1 MFDTQSDKG
10 LEQLNTFKS
19 QWKKSANEDV
29 DDVTAQEK
37 YRWAYQQA
45 LKASRDN
52 NLDVNGTLEHLKEN
66 NPSLY
71 QVVRG
76 TNLKDELAKTRR
88 ADMDLYNIRK
98 KQNKVPSASVSPT
111 HATDQG
117 TVTPDAPSVPAVPIS
132 KPQQQ
137 TTKVPLPK
145 QPVASPTAEDVL
157 VPISTIQTP
166 MMQKLNEDLKKGK
179 SLTQLERRLIAQE
192 KNNMQMNPK
201 DADAYVKRIT
211 DEVTGID
218 DKLSKYSGG
227 KYVTDDDINKSI
239 ERGASVVPSV
249 QIREAHI
256 GRAEKQRQELSKAS
270 ESLDKQYAEQREV
283 INGSKIP
290 QSQKDKAFQELDGKY
305 NSIKTELQQKLAMY
319 DEPDYKK
326 ERAVVLGKQ
335 RLDKVHVADVVGD
348 NLVIGDTKKAR
359 QEFEQANFNTVMEL
373 IKVAQQQGK
382 LTDVDARQIYDR
394 IGQGASI
401 YDNIVD
407 LFTDSDSE
415 KFERVYKDYVAQAN
429 QKHHAIQVADDTKA
443 TRGDKV
449 SLKELG
455 WGASIEGARGGFRDV
470 KTSGLRTAGRILGE
484 GTGRKYIQ
492 GAIELVTFPIF
503 NPGNYD
509 TKVVKQYFTGEGNIS
524 RGSDEIVQALSPEVS
539 QEGQKKLEGTDSF
552 FKSTAMMAT
561 DLAFDLAIGRL
572 AIGGKLATGTIQGA
586 KALRNT
592 KPFSRAMEVVF
603 KHKMPSPQTI
613 LQAERKI
620 DDLAKSVAT
629 TGVSS
634 GERRASGLRNLFAAI
649 KDDKAG
655 ANYLRIVEGLNPKG
669 AEIERIT
676 HMGLT
681 FGFSDVLRQF
691 GEGFSS
697 EDLGKSLAKGIMF
710 GAVNEASMKYF
721 EKIASNYAKAHSV
734 FNQAAGLQPIGHNV
748 EYFAKL
754 NQAARALS
762 NPFGNVAQS
771 YFGAMMDG
779 TDYSGRQAWQ
789 DLILGSFFGI
799 RDIQQYVKNDQGK
812 QYREAVQQR
821 LNRVLAGDMDPVEA
835 MREAGLIGEDLAKN
849 EATEKKTVPV
859 TAKPIEQPEP
869 AIDHDSD
876 AEGAIDENYIR
887 NEQKPTAQEIEKK
900 VEEDMAQEEAAKAV
914 TPQEQQPPQEA
925 VPGMRETVTEVPKE
939 PLVEPPAE
947 EVAPPPKTTVRKI
960 LNNDAPTVADLANIA
975 DLDDTS
981 KGVLNAIGTMMG
993 DVKTEYV
1000 NDSRMPFIG
1009 FDPESKTV
1017 ILNEAY
1023 SFDEGTMRTQLTKR
1037 VGEEL
1042 LHAYD
1047 AMLMEQVGPKGK
1059 PTREARARIKEL
1071 ETLRTSFLSGLNN
1084 QQFDR
1089 SRAGTYYNDYLK
1101 RNDIEDSDAA
1111 FTDFQ
1116 SEIEYYSGSGGGADL
1131 TEFSGAMFNSASAI
1145 YTMAKDAVNVDQGN
1159 PLAVLTKALSKQL
1172 GVDDNVMNAAI
1183 EAMTKRVEKQE
1194 VPKNQEE
1201 IKPKPNFDVPIKSGN
1216 REDNIK
1222 NKDKFIEFADNL
1234 RNHYKYSP
1242 NEITLGDINI
1252 KRVEKDGLTDYAK
1265 KTEIPLMSY
1274 FDYPV
1279 WDNKIHSHIVKKIS
1293 DNNDGTMKVEGT
1305 LALKDN
1311 QDLFTFVEITIP
1323 KKIAEPYLKA
1333 KKEYDDFVDEYKKL
1347 GFKDI
1352 DDATRGLNARKQAE
1366 LGHLKKEISDRI
1378 NDEYKRRNPPSPSVP
1393 ISEIQGTASFVAA
1406 RLANIDKVNQMPKIR
1421 NQDMFQLEKLNRL
1434 LMYAYPEPEKKL
1446 EQVIDD
1452 LSLGEDY
1459 AALTFP
1465 QKINA
1470 AYNKVFNEIDQRLIE
1485 ADKEGRID
1493 PFLYDVMK
1501 IRNQELGETND
1512 LPFYTLARLALNDDT
1527 LIHKINSN
1535 DYISFEED
1543 LVQAA
1548 EEYASENNITFDEE
1562 AIKLQSRKL
1571 WKNRHDLTPTVAL
1584 NYDIYLDGNGNIEEM
1599 KLQKEVKPQRTFK
1612 SLVRV
1617 AYNMFDPFSLVMNKK
1632 SYALSKEEAESPMQK
1647 MIESGNLMRPITI
1660 DTSEETV
1667 SRISD
1672 RNISQASDYLFQNEG
1687 IYVIPK
1693 GVTGVVGFDVRPL
1706 VQPFFDAIEKG
1717 DYNKAVDIL
1726 EQQENWNLWR
1736 ILDSD
1741 LTWGVGNRPDK
1752 IDALSTYFDM
1762 TKIRKAAEN
1771 KMRGNYKPIDNLTD
1785 YLYDH
1790 LQKPHEKDV
1799 NIRATFDNMKEAK
1812 VAEVLEKLNAF
1823 VDKLADEVL
1832 VDPDGTQHFSKWDK
1846 INDEKKSPVNE
1857 RRDALYQEA
1866 KASAA
1871 RFVHWMV
1878 DPAGAQYLQNP
1889 KTKKLPKFGEK
1900 YWGVISQVKA
1910 YSIFNRVSDVIAT
1923 AGEKYI
1929 DWQAKDWENAGVT
1942 FDEKG
1947 DMQHKVLV
1955 IDADVLK
1962 DMMGDNV
1969 NVDYL
1974 IKTLSK
1980 DNADGSSFYTNDL
1993 LRQLES
1999 DMLQADGPSSSVKPA
2014 YVNFKDG
2021 VMKVI
2026 KTMTHDN
2033 FLIDNPQSPQ
2043 EIILKEFAERLRLKG
2058 IGKVILESGTKL
2070 KGNYRYQN
2078 DGNYVWD
2085 SSNRLVGVKKG
2096 DKIDTQGVDELYK
2109 QHTLNAI
2116 LNGQIEPY
2124 MVETIPMTGKD
2135 GYSLL
2140 TATGKREVDTRT
2152 FSVSELIH
2160 MLDDNFAQA
2169 LMPMA
2174 HLAKTRIE
2182 QYSLQ
2187 TEALKQMIKGDY
2199 ENISKAGYKS
2209 FVKRLAKHFQSLT
2222 SNVDNSIRDYQ
2233 HSNIVRDLYS
2243 AIEDGVVNPA
2253 RLKAVMAV
2261 YGDHIQPVIQ
2271 NIIQRDAKEA
2281 KGLPVNALGMKVQ
2294 PWTGSSA
2301 DIDRIAELDK
2311 LQIDDYYNN
2320 ADEKTIDNLY
2330 YKRFGYNP
2338 SDIEEARQSLILE
2351 SQIENDNWIESMNG
2365 TYVDEKGDI
2374 IDPSIAGTDTPQPI
2388 IIGTDDYKEIKDYL
2402 DREFGKNHFPGL
2414 QGLKVFFNLS
2424 PKDSPESFMPMV
2436 IVGVGNHRTGL
2447 RAHGSA
2453 MTDFSGTD
2461 FDGDDRGLVLP
2472 ERDWGEDK
2480 RSANKNFTDL
2490 HNNFVSLGIQKGATK
2505 LKEKAVMK
2513 KSNDAT
2519 GDFNRQFK
2527 LSDGSYPSIKKTS
2540 NNPLSSGYDYNA
2552 LDATTGMG
2560 AGVAKIDKN
2569 VAFMRVARLNKGPA
2583 KLDYIDYE
2591 NGKLHQFVFELSP
2604 TYQENYQVLK
2614 QLGVVDKTTPS
2625 TIDYRDLMYGTFI
2638 KSYDGIP
2645 WSKLYETKKEQAI
2658 QNYNKLANQK
2668 VKKSSLF
2675 KSKIQRLTPDI
2686 EDIPSIIPRNKVDI
2700 LDSFT
2705 KEEKASITSS
2715 TTGIRDLAQN
2725 AYDYSRGENTKYQ
2738 FSSFR
2743 RMFVKD
2749 NNTFNRK
2756 NNAIAMKAELIFL
2769 ANHANPEEGTVLGKN
2784 NSGKLFIERSPR
2796 GVMMLSFSPESSKTG
2811 EAFSVP
2817 WKAVINKDGTFTDAF
2832 LEKAN
2837 ENITDDF
2844 LQDAIYPNERE
2855 ALIKAFTEKKVSSNK
2870 EPIKEFVGENEFLD
2884 NANPVKLNVDGK
2896 EYSSVEQAFQKLKA
2910 KNKNPN
2916 KSELD
2921 IMKDLLLQKFSQEPF
2936 RQKLIDTGSREILT
2950 DENKNALGKL
2960 IMEVRN
2966 VLANNFKNVNRDAK
2980 YGLILQKDEIYL
2992 DMYPTISERVPT
3004 LAQVIA
3010 MTAKEKETAT
3020 KSADMLAGEMI
3031 LDRLIK
3037 AKQANIPVAVAEEL
3051 RAYGLTP
3058 LVPTGELLTDYML
3071 RKNEELGTKT
3081 TSESRKE
3088 WEENLNKNR
3097 SRGLPLDYSE
3107 GVPLEKHRDAISI
3120 TPNNAV
3126 DKKAID
3132 KATVSNKFIG
3142 FGDDTNPK
3150 SSTAAY
3156 ARQYGDR
3163 ANNTK
3168 FGPKDVVF
3176 VSVNGARNFLND
3188 PDGAR
3193 KAEAT
3198 QKTIDLALSA
3208 YEQGATII
3216 ADNLWVMD
3224 EKQREY
3230 NIGEKTLW
3238 KALKDKGAYEIK
3250 TPTYSYYS
3258 KENTAKAAAGHVKK
3272 IQGTFLNRGVAKDLN
3287 PVNVLRGY
3295 EAREGKA
3302 VNWSDPD
3309 IVSSVITQLHKDLEQ
3324 KVPKE
3329 MWGSVARLFDTGRGD
3344 TDLTKNWELSR
3355 LDEIKN
3361 DTEKMKQVAAYLVQ
3375 AKSAIDAI
3383 QKSRERKKGGWK
3395 KHLQD
3400 VQNNFMILRK
3410 DVDDVINNTSAN
3422 VVSYNGED
3430 TIGSLTSM
3438 QYANG
3443 EIVST
3448 TRNIKLRETL
3458 DTVTDTRTYAAGLSS
3473 HMVNYVMP
3481 HRHIHSKFN
3490 IVDSLISKSKEN
3502 IGAFDNEM
3510 AREGIAIIDKFNRE
3524 GLIPL
3529 MDFTPIQGGFD
3540 GTSIPSILVDL
3551 TTGDGGKHM
3560 FTTSDTGLTD
3570 NIKKYVDAQIYH
3582 ADEAIN
3588 EKIRAGMKMLI
3599 ATKLS
3604 DLSIASVNYAIASD
3618 LRQWHETKGKT
3629 RDGKPR
3635 RIEVSKWV
3643 EQTIGDL
3650 YKSHAEITMD
3660 KGLGTALKALS
3671 TVKNKEGTSNEAV
3684 AAVYMNDWIATA
3696 SDEDLYNL
3704 GIKMYGL
3711 TPTDNADEIAKGAN
3725 SVSTRLNML
3734 VEQYASKDTID
3745 QHYNYSGG
3753 EQKESMVNYQGSNE
3767 AVDLMYAMGYGEQM
3781 VGYGTDA
3788 WERNNLKA
3796 HERNHVGVDNS
3807 FLQMYLI
3814 EPDSDE
3820 IAHDNIALQLQSA
3833 QSRGVLVNRKV
3844 KLGDFRREALSKFD
3858 AGDRIHFP
3866 ENTGKITQMQYVGR
3880 DGTLRSKQGLMMG
3893 IVDRDVVNNKKE
3905 VIGTVPTVV
3914 MMNPDH
3920 ESISFIGLS
3929 NISTMHEGTYTTI
3942 SQGLEIS
3949 RRENLQKYVKSNAE
3963 RILAEALNMPLKI
3976 RYDKDGNWTIRNESQ
3991 LHDDLEDVIK
4001 ANKGSKLRR
4010 AIDYGWNVGTF
4021 MGRAGYIGLRAIPV
4035 AGLTVATGIATG
4047 SVVPIAFG
4055 ALGLI
4060 EKPVR
4065 NSLANIVSSVRN
4077 NVIRHGLGAISV
4089 GADKKGE
4096 VKLAGLTDLT
4106 QEQRVRQGNTFFTPL
4121 GRGAEGV
4128 INEYEG
4134 KKSINAPFKNWWNNT
4149 IANPKSLP
4157 SVHKK
4162 IASDPE
4168 LAAIRERAFYDITGE
4183 NINKIEESDPRAKV
4197 VDITQHLRGD
4207 VAKAVKEKGYQAYVV
4222 TDKKGK
4228 QRLEMYDKNGIK
4240 ASVVETQRVKL
4251 LEALSYYTQLYGL
4264 QMNTEISGLKR
4275 STVNAAKLLNYE
4287 SPALLNNENDKV
4299 LVQDMLNKI
4308 LDRTNGKYI
4317 RTANELSPMGAY
4329 FTLFSHFNRQMA
4341 HYTMYDVP
4349 KKLEMYNTLLDLLGQ
4364 DAKGF
4369 AKVKRLFKEYDLD
4382 IEGLRTIN
4390 PAKMVSRQMM
4400 YGMAQL
4406 ATKATTYGLA
4416 TYFLDELLEDE
4427 EDSEWLKEGMK
4438 WLKTKQD
4445 EMDMANQLLGIN
4457 NLYYKG
4463 MSAMVSL
4470 GLIAGDMLDVID
4482 ADEMGETTQQQLSVN
4497 KGIGMGLKEGG
4508 RIAGGGYGVS
4518 QFVDAAVF
4526 GTMLSYN
4533 YLNEDEH
4540 SAKFQAGIDEQ
4551 QTKEFVYLSDIAVPF
4566 TGFAAPA
4573 IATAQL
4579 GAETYYKTKPKEKK

>member
-1 MFDTQSDKG
+1 MADNNDLLKAYDNAQRVKTSTQINTPLQVAKDEEGNDYVKRRNKNLVDSHKALIALGKKHSVGFESEDVIKSYLKADPESVSVKSLLGLDGKNDAFRQKWSSEEARQDLDKIKYHLKNIVDNNETHIQSDYWT
-10 LEQLNTFKS
+10 NFKS
-19 QWKKSANEDV
+19 GNDAMPEIKGK
-29 DDVTAQEK
+29 
-37 YRWAYQQA
+37 
-45 LKASRDN
+45 
-52 NLDVNGTLEHLKEN
+52 
-66 NPSLY
+66 
-71 QVVRG
+71 
-76 TNLKDELAKTRR
+76 
-88 ADMDLYNIRK
+88 K

-111 HATDQG
+111 HAPDQG
-117 TVTPDAPSVPAVPIS
+117 TVTPDAPSVPAVPVS

-137 TTKVPLPK
+137 TPKVPLPK

-157 VPISTIQTP
+157 APLQFSDDIAN
-166 MMQKLNEDLKKGK
+166 KLKKH
-179 SLTQLERRLIAQE
+179 SATE
-192 KNNMQMNPK
+192 KYFNRPTHKK

-211 DEVTGID
+211 DEVTSLD
-218 DKLSKYSGG
+218 DQLSRFSGG

-239 ERGASVVPSV
+239 ERGASVIPSV

-256 GRAEKQRQELSKAS
+256 GRAEKQRQELSKAT

-290 QSQKDKAFQELDGKY
+290 QSQKDKAYKELDGKY
-305 NSIKTELQQKLAMY
+305 NSVKAELQQKLAMY
-319 DEPDYKK
+319 DEPEYKA

-335 RLDKVHVADVVGD
+335 RLDKINVADVVGD

-394 IGQGASI
+394 LGQGASI

-407 LFTDSDSE
+407 LFTDSDAE
-415 KFERVYKDYVAQAN
+415 KFEKVYKDYVAQAN

-443 TRGDKV
+443 TRGDKI

-455 WGASIEGARGGFRDV
+455 WDPSQEGAKGAFRDV
-470 KTSGLRTAGRILGE
+470 RSSGLRTAGRILGE

-503 NPGNYD
+503 NPGNYN
-509 TKVVKQYFTGEGNIS
+509 TKVVKDYFTGEGNIS
-524 RGSDEIVQALSPEVS
+524 RGSDEIIQALSPEVS

-561 DLAFDLAIGRL
+561 DLAFDLTIGRL
-572 AIGGKLATGTIQGA
+572 AIGGKLATGTIQGT

-613 LQAERKI
+613 LQAESKI

-649 KDDKAG
+649 KEDKAG

-669 AEIERIT
+669 TEIERIV

-681 FGFSDVLRQF
+681 FGFSDILRQF

-697 EDLGKSLAKGIMF
+697 KDLGKSLAKGIMF

-779 TDYSGRQAWQ
+779 QDYSSRQAWQ

-821 LNRVLAGDMDPVEA
+821 LNRVLAGDMDAIEA
-835 MREAGLIGEDLAKN
+835 VREAGLIGEDLAKD

-859 TAKPIEQPEP
+859 AAKPIEQPEP

-876 AEGAIDENYIR
+876 AEGAIDANYIR

-939 PLVEPPAE
+939 PVVEPPAE
-947 EVAPPPKTTVRKI
+947 EVAPPPKMTVRKI
-960 LNNDAPTVADLANIA
+960 LNNDAPTIADLANIA

-1000 NDSRMPFIG
+1000 NDPRMPFIG
-1009 FDPESKTV
+1009 FDPESKTI

-1089 SRAGTYYNDYLK
+1089 SRTGTYYNDYLK

-1159 PLAVLTKALSKQL
+1159 PLAVLKKSLSKQL
-1172 GVDDNVMNAAI
+1172 GVDDNVMNAAV

-1201 IKPKPNFDVPIKSGN
+1201 IKPKPNFDVPKKSAN
-1216 REDNIK
+1216 RQDNVK

-1234 RNHYKYSP
+1234 KNHYKYSP

-1252 KRVEKDGLTDYAK
+1252 KRIELDGLTDYAK

-1279 WDNKIHSHIVKKIS
+1279 WDNKIHSHIVKNIS
-1293 DNNDGTMKVEGT
+1293 DNNDGTMKIEGI

-1311 QDLFTFVEITIP
+1311 QDLFTFVEIRIP
-1323 KKIAEPYLKA
+1323 KQLAEPYLKA

-1352 DDATRGLNARKQAE
+1352 DEATRGVYTRKQVA
-1366 LGHLKKEISDRI
+1366 LGNLKQEISNRI

-1406 RLANIDKVNQMPKIR
+1406 RLANIDKMERMPKIR

-1446 EQVIDD
+1446 QEVIDD

-1485 ADKEGRID
+1485 ADKEGKID

-1527 LIHKINSN
+1527 LIDKINSN
-1535 DYISFEED
+1535 DYLSFEED
-1543 LVQAA
+1543 LVRAA

-1584 NYDIYLDGNGNIEEM
+1584 NYDISFDANDNIEEM

-1612 SLVRV
+1612 ALVRV

-1632 SYALSKEEAESPMQK
+1632 SYALSKEETESPMQK

-1667 SRISD
+1667 NRISD
-1672 RNISQASDYLFQNEG
+1672 RNISQASDYLFKNEG

-1706 VQPFFDAIEKG
+1706 VQPIFDAIAKG

-1726 EQQENWNLWR
+1726 QQQENWNLWR
-1736 ILDSD
+1736 LLDSD

-1762 TKIRKAAEN
+1762 TKIRKAAES

-1832 VDPDGTQHFSKWDK
+1832 VDPDGTQHFSKWNIIK
-1846 INDEKKSPVNE
+1846 NE
-1857 RRDALYQEA
+1857 QEDPEITTEQILYNEA

-1871 RFVHWMV
+1871 RFIHWMV

-1929 DWQAKDWENAGVT
+1929 DWQPKDWENAGVT

-1947 DMQHKVLV
+1947 DMQHKVLIV
-1955 IDADVLK
+1955 DADVLK
-1962 DMMGDNV
+1962 DMMGENV

-2033 FLIDNPQSPQ
+2033 FLIDSPRSPQ
-2043 EIILKEFAERLRLKG
+2043 EVLLKEFAERLRLKG

-2116 LNGQIEPY
+2116 LNGEIEPY
-2124 MVETIPMTGKD
+2124 MVQTIPMTGQD

-2160 MLDDNFAQA
+2160 MLDDNFAQS

-2182 QYSLQ
+2182 QYRVQ
-2187 TEALKQMIKGDY
+2187 TEALNQMMKGDY

-2261 YGDHIQPVIQ
+2261 YGDHINPVIQ
-2271 NIIQRDAKEA
+2271 TIIQRDAKEA
-2281 KGLPVNALGMKVQ
+2281 KGLPVNSLGMKVQ

-2320 ADEKTIDNLY
+2320 LGENSVEYLTK
-2330 YKRFGYNP
+2330 KRFDIYP
-2338 SDIEEARQSLILE
+2338 KDIESMRGLLKANAN
-2351 SQIENDNWIESMNG
+2351 IEHDNWIESMNG
-2365 TYVDEKGDI
+2365 TYVDEKGDL
-2374 IDPSIAGTDTPQPI
+2374 IDPSIAGTDIPQPI

-2436 IVGVGNHRTGL
+2436 IVGVGNHKTGL

-2540 NNPLSSGYDYNA
+2540 NNPLSSDYDYNA

-2560 AGVAKIDKN
+2560 AGVAKIDRN
-2569 VAFMRVARLNKGPA
+2569 VAFMRVARLNKGRA
-2583 KLDYIDYE
+2583 KMVYRDPDS
-2591 NGKLHQFVFELSP
+2591 KKPMVFVFELSP
-2604 TYQENYQVLK
+2604 TFQENYQVLK

-2625 TIDYRDLMYGTFI
+2625 TIDYRNLMYGTFI
-2638 KSYDGIP
+2638 KSYNGIA
-2645 WSKLYETKKEQAI
+2645 WSKLHEITKDKAI
-2658 QNYNKLANQK
+2658 QNYNKLAK
-2668 VKKSSLF
+2668 RILKGSSLF
-2675 KSKIQRLTPDI
+2675 KSKIESLTPNSK
-2686 EDIPSIIPRNKVDI
+2686 EVPNIIPKNNVDI
-2700 LDSFT
+2700 MADFN
-2705 KEEKASITSS
+2705 KEQKASITSS
-2715 TTGIRDLAQN
+2715 TTKIRDLAQN

-2738 FSSFR
+2738 YSSFR
-2743 RMFVKD
+2743 RMFIKD

-2769 ANHANPEEGTVLGKN
+2769 ANHANPKEGTVLGKN
-2784 NSGKLFIERSPR
+2784 NSGKLFFERSPR

-2844 LQDAIYPNERE
+2844 LQDAIYPNERD
-2855 ALIKAFTEKKVSSNK
+2855 ALTKAFAEKKSTANK
-2870 EPIKEFVGENEFLD
+2870 EPIKEFVDENEFLAND
-2884 NANPVKLNVDGK
+2884 NPVKLNVDGK
-2896 EYSSVEQAFQKLKA
+2896 EYSSVEQAFQELKA
-2910 KNKNPN
+2910 KNTNPN
-2916 KSELD
+2916 KKELD
-2921 IMKDLLLQKFSQEPF
+2921 IMKDLLLQKFLQEPF

-2950 DENKNALGKL
+2950 DENENALGKL

-2966 VLANNFKNVNRDAK
+2966 ILANNFKNVSRDAK

-3071 RKNEELGTKT
+3071 RKNEELGV
-3081 TSESRKE
+3081 ESDRESLAKE
-3088 WEENLNKNR
+3088 
-3097 SRGLPLDYSE
+3097 
-3107 GVPLEKHRDAISI
+3107 
-3120 TPNNAV
+3120 
-3126 DKKAID
+3126 
-3132 KATVSNKFIG
+3132 KAT
-3142 FGDDTNPK
+3142 
-3150 SSTAAY
+3150 
-3156 ARQYGDR
+3156 
-3163 ANNTK
+3163 
-3168 FGPKDVVF
+3168 
-3176 VSVNGARNFLND
+3176 
-3188 PDGAR
+3188 
-3193 KAEAT
+3193 
-3198 QKTIDLALSA
+3198 
-3208 YEQGATII
+3208 
-3216 ADNLWVMD
+3216 
-3224 EKQREY
+3224 
-3230 NIGEKTLW
+3230 
-3238 KALKDKGAYEIK
+3238 
-3250 TPTYSYYS
+3250 
-3258 KENTAKAAAGHVKK
+3258 AGHVKK

-3302 VNWSDPD
+3302 VNWNDPD

-3329 MWGSVARLFDTGRGD
+3329 MWGSVARLFDTGRSD

-3361 DTEKMKQVAAYLVQ
+3361 DTEKMKQVAAYLLQ

-3383 QKSRERKKGGWK
+3383 EKSRERKKGGWK

-3422 VVSYNGED
+3422 VVSFNGED

-3438 QYANG
+3438 EYANG

-3448 TRNIKLRETL
+3448 TRNIKLSETL

-3481 HRHIHSKFN
+3481 HRHIHTKFN
-3490 IVDSLISKSKEN
+3490 IIDSLIEKSKEN
-3502 IGAFDNEM
+3502 IGALDNEM

-3540 GTSIPSILVDL
+3540 GTSIPSILVRL
-3551 TTGDGGKHM
+3551 TTGDGGEKF
-3560 FTTSDTGLTD
+3560 FTTSEIKLTD
-3570 NIKKYVDAQIYH
+3570 NIGEYVDSQVYH

-3807 FLQMYLI
+3807 FLHMYLI

-3844 KLGDFRREALSKFD
+3844 KLGDFRRETLATFD
-3858 AGDRIHFP
+3858 AGNRTHFP
-3866 ENTGKITQMQYVGR
+3866 ENTGKITQVQYVGR
-3880 DGTLRSKQGLMMG
+3880 DGALRSKQGLMMG

-3929 NISTMHEGTYTTI
+3929 NVSTMHEGTYTTT
-3942 SQGLEIS
+3942 SQGLEMS

-3976 RYDKDGNWTIRNESQ
+3976 RYDKDGNWTIKNDSQ

-4001 ANKGSKLRR
+4001 ANKGSRLRR

-4089 GADKKGE
+4089 GADKEGQ
-4096 VKLAGLTDLT
+4096 VKLEGLINLT
-4106 QEQRVRQGNTFFTPL
+4106 QKQRVNTGNLFFTPL
-4121 GRGAEGV
+4121 GKGKHGL

-4134 KKSINAPFKNWWNNT
+4134 KKSINAPFINWWNNT

-4168 LAAIRERAFYDITGE
+4168 LAAIREQAFYDITGE

-4264 QMNTEISGLKR
+4264 QMNTEISGLER
-4275 STVNAAKLLNYE
+4275 STINAAKLLNYE
-4287 SPALLNNENDKV
+4287 SPALLNNRNNKV
-4299 LVQDMLNKI
+4299 FIQNLLNNI

-4406 ATKATTYGLA
+4406 ATKATTYGLT
-4416 TYFLDELLEDE
+4416 TYFLDELLEDD

-4566 TGFAAPA
+4566 LGPVAPVA
-4573 IATAQL
+4573 ATAQL

>member
-1 MFDTQSDKG
+1 MADNNDLLKAYDNAQRVKTSTQINTPLQVAKDEEGNDYVKRRDKNLVNSHKALIALGKKHSVGFESEDVIKSYLNADPESVSVKSLLGLDSKNDAFRQKWSSEEARQDLDKIKYHLKNVVDNNEAHIQSDYWT
-10 LEQLNTFKS
+10 NFKS
-19 QWKKSANEDV
+19 GNDAMPEIKGK
-29 DDVTAQEK
+29 
-37 YRWAYQQA
+37 
-45 LKASRDN
+45 
-52 NLDVNGTLEHLKEN
+52 
-66 NPSLY
+66 
-71 QVVRG
+71 
-76 TNLKDELAKTRR
+76 
-88 ADMDLYNIRK
+88 K
-98 KQNKVPSASVSPT
+98 KQNKVPSASVPTT

-117 TVTPDAPSVPAVPIS
+117 TVTPDAPSVPAVPVS

-211 DEVTGID
+211 DEVTGLD
-218 DKLSKYSGG
+218 DQLSRFSGG

-239 ERGASVVPSV
+239 ERGASVIPSV

-256 GRAEKQRQELSKAS
+256 GRAEKQRQELTKAA
-270 ESLDKQYAEQREV
+270 ESLDKQYAEQREA

-305 NSIKTELQQKLAMY
+305 NSIKTELQQKLAIY

-373 IKVAQQQGK
+373 IKIAQQQGK

-455 WGASIEGARGGFRDV
+455 WNPSQEGAKGAFRDV
-470 KTSGLRTAGRILGE
+470 RTSGLRTAGRILGE

-492 GAIELVTFPIF
+492 GLLETASLPLVLTSKDGFS
-503 NPGNYD
+503 GY
-509 TKVVKQYFTGEGNIS
+509 TERVKQYFTGEGNIS
-524 RGSDEIVQALSPEVS
+524 RGSDEIIQALSPEVS

-561 DLAFDLAIGRL
+561 DLAFDLTIGRL

-603 KHKMPSPQTI
+603 RHKMPSPQTI
-613 LQAERKI
+613 LQAESKI

-649 KDDKAG
+649 KEDKAG
-655 ANYLRIVEGLNPKG
+655 ANYLRIIEGLNLKG
-669 AEIERIT
+669 TEIERII
-676 HMGLT
+676 HMALT

-779 TDYSGRQAWQ
+779 TDYSGRQALQ

-925 VPGMRETVTEVPKE
+925 VPGLRETVTEVPKE
-939 PLVEPPAE
+939 PVIEPPAE
-947 EVAPPPKTTVRKI
+947 EVAPPPKMTVRRI

-1000 NDSRMPFIG
+1000 NDARMPFIG
-1009 FDPESKTV
+1009 FDPESKTI

-1037 VGEEL
+1037 IGEEL

-1071 ETLRTSFLSGLNN
+1071 EILRTSFLSGLNN

-1089 SRAGTYYNDYLK
+1089 SRTGTYYNDYLK

-1145 YTMAKDAVNVDQGN
+1145 YDMAKDAVNVNQSN

-1172 GVDDNVMNAAI
+1172 GVDDNVMNAAV

-1201 IKPKPNFDVPIKSGN
+1201 IKPKPNFDVPKKSAN
-1216 REDNIK
+1216 RQDNVK

-1252 KRVEKDGLTDYAK
+1252 KRVELDGLTDYAK

-1279 WDNKIHSHIVKKIS
+1279 WDNKIHSHIVKNIS
-1293 DNNDGTMKVEGT
+1293 DNNDGTMKIEGT

-1311 QDLFTFVEITIP
+1311 QDLFTFVEIRIP
-1323 KKIAEPYLKA
+1323 KQLAEPYLKA

-1352 DDATRGLNARKQAE
+1352 DEATRGVYTRKQVA
-1366 LGHLKKEISDRI
+1366 LANLKQEISNRI
-1378 NDEYKRRNPPSPSVP
+1378 NDEYKRRNPPPPSVP

-1470 AYNKVFNEIDQRLIE
+1470 AYTKVFNEIDQRLIE

-1512 LPFYTLARLALNDDT
+1512 LPFYTLTRLALNDDT

-1584 NYDIYLDGNGNIEEM
+1584 NYDISLDQNGNIKKM
-1599 KLQKEVKPQRTFK
+1599 TLQKEVKPQRTFK

-1617 AYNMFDPFSLVMNKK
+1617 AERMFDPSSQMMNKK
-1632 SYALSKEEAESPMQK
+1632 SFALSKEESQSPMQK
-1647 MIESGNLMRPITI
+1647 MIESGNLLRPITI
-1660 DTSEETV
+1660 DTTEETL
-1667 SRISD
+1667 IKIGD

-1706 VQPFFDAIEKG
+1706 VQPVFDAIEKG

-1741 LTWGVGNRPDK
+1741 LTWGIGNRPDK

-1762 TKIRKAAEN
+1762 TKIRRAAEN
-1771 KMRGNYKPIDNLTD
+1771 KMKGNYKPIDNLAD

-1790 LQKPHEKDV
+1790 LQKPNEKDV

-1832 VDPDGTQHFSKWDK
+1832 IDPDGTKHFSKWKELKDYMHY
-1846 INDEKKSPVNE
+1846 DEDDYAGNSGITKEEIKYLQKLKVVNI
-1857 RRDALYQEA
+1857 YQEA

-1871 RFVHWMV
+1871 RFIHWMV

-1889 KTKKLPKFGEK
+1889 TTKKLPKFGEK

-1923 AGEKYI
+1923 AGEKYNE
-1929 DWQAKDWENAGVT
+1929 WQATDWENAGVT

-1947 DMQHKVLV
+1947 DMQHKVLIV
-1955 IDADVLK
+1955 DADVLK
-1962 DMMGDNV
+1962 DMMGENV

-1999 DMLQADGPSSSVKPA
+1999 DMLQADGPSSSVKPS
-2014 YVNFKDG
+2014 YVNFKNG

-2033 FLIDNPQSPQ
+2033 FLIDNPRSPQ
-2043 EIILKEFAERLRLKG
+2043 EVLLKEFAERLRLKG

-2124 MVETIPMTGKD
+2124 MIETIPMTGKD

-2140 TATGKREVDTRT
+2140 TATGKREVNTRQ
-2152 FSVSELIH
+2152 FSVLELIH
-2160 MLDDNFAQA
+2160 MLDDKFAQS

-2187 TEALKQMIKGDY
+2187 TEALNQMIKGDY

-2209 FVKRLAKHFQSLT
+2209 FVKRLAKHFQTLT

-2261 YGDHIQPVIQ
+2261 YGDHINPVIQ
-2271 NIIQRDAKEA
+2271 TIIQRDAKEA
-2281 KGLPVNALGMKVQ
+2281 KGLPVNSLGMKVQ

-2320 ADEKTIDNLY
+2320 LGENSVEYLTR
-2330 YKRFGYNP
+2330 KRFDIYP
-2338 SDIEEARQSLILE
+2338 SNIESMRGLLKANAN
-2351 SQIENDNWIESMNG
+2351 IEHDNWIESMNG

-2374 IDPSIAGTDTPQPI
+2374 IDHSIAGTDTPQPI

-2402 DREFGKNHFPGL
+2402 DREFGKNYFPGL
-2414 QGLKVFFNLS
+2414 QGLKVFFNSS

-2436 IVGVGNHRTGL
+2436 IVGVGNHKTGL

-2453 MTDFSGTD
+2453 MTDFTGTD

-2519 GDFNRQFK
+2519 GEFNRQFK
-2527 LSDGSYPSIKKTS
+2527 LADGSYPSIKKTS
-2540 NNPLSSGYDYNA
+2540 NNPLSSDYDYNA

-2560 AGVAKIDKN
+2560 AGVATIDRN
-2569 VAFMRVARLNKGPA
+2569 VAFMRVARLNKGRA
-2583 KLDYIDYE
+2583 KVVYRDPDSNKPME
-2591 NGKLHQFVFELSP
+2591 FVFELSP
-2604 TYQENYQVLK
+2604 TFQENYQVLK

-2638 KSYDGIP
+2638 KSYDGVA
-2645 WSKLYETKKEQAI
+2645 WSKLHEMTKDEAI

-2686 EDIPSIIPRNKVDI
+2686 EDIPFIIPKNNVDI
-2700 LDSFT
+2700 IADFT
-2705 KEEKASITSS
+2705 KEQKASITSS

-2769 ANHANPEEGTVLGKN
+2769 ANHANPKEGTVLGKN
-2784 NSGKLFIERSPR
+2784 NSGKLFFERSPR
-2796 GVMMLSFSPESSKTG
+2796 GVMMLSFSPESSKAG
-2811 EAFSVP
+2811 KAFSVT

-2844 LQDAIYPNERE
+2844 LQDAIYPNERD
-2855 ALIKAFTEKKVSSNK
+2855 ALTKAFFEEKTDTFK
-2870 EPIKEFVGENEFLD
+2870 EI
-2884 NANPVKLNVDGK
+2884 
-2896 EYSSVEQAFQKLKA
+2896 
-2910 KNKNPN
+2910 
-2916 KSELD
+2916 
-2921 IMKDLLLQKFSQEPF
+2921 
-2936 RQKLIDTGSREILT
+2936 
-2950 DENKNALGKL
+2950 
-2960 IMEVRN
+2960 
-2966 VLANNFKNVNRDAK
+2966 NRDAK

-3051 RAYGLTP
+3051 RGYGLTP
-3058 LVPTGELLTDYML
+3058 LVPTGELFTDYML
-3071 RKNEELGTKT
+3071 RKNEELWVESVREEITKN
-3081 TSESRKE
+3081 
-3088 WEENLNKNR
+3088 NL
-3097 SRGLPLDYSE
+3097 LP
-3107 GVPLEKHRDAISI
+3107 PHPDAIKVV
-3120 TPNNAV
+3120 PNNAV

-3132 KATVSNKFIG
+3132 KAAISNKFIG
-3142 FGDDTNPK
+3142 FGDDANPK

-3156 ARQYGDR
+3156 ARQYGNR
-3163 ANNTK
+3163 ANNTS
-3168 FGPKDVVF
+3168 FSPKDVVF
-3176 VSVNGARNFLND
+3176 VSVPGKRAFFND
-3188 PDGAR
+3188 PTSLR
-3193 KAEAT
+3193 RTEAI
-3198 QKTIDLALSA
+3198 QKTVDLALKA
-3208 YEQGATII
+3208 YDQGATIV
-3216 ADNLWVMD
+3216 ADNNLTD
-3224 EKQREY
+3224 Y
-3230 NIGEKTLW
+3230 NIGEQTLYD
-3238 KALKDKGAYEIK
+3238 ALIAKGAYPIK
-3250 TPTYSYYS
+3250 TDNYAYYS
-3258 KENTAKAAAGHVKK
+3258 KGNTAKATAGHVKK

-3438 QYANG
+3438 QYVNG

-3635 RIEVSKWV
+3635 RIEVSKWI

-3650 YKSHAEITMD
+3650 YKNHAEITMD

-3711 TPTDNADEIAKGAN
+3711 TPTENSDEISKGAN

-3807 FLQMYLI
+3807 FLHMYLI

-3866 ENTGKITQMQYVGR
+3866 ENTGKITQVQYVGR
-3880 DGTLRSKQGLMMG
+3880 DGALRSKQGLMMG

-3929 NISTMHEGTYTTI
+3929 NVSTMHEGTYTTT
-3942 SQGLEIS
+3942 SQGLEMS

-3963 RILAEALNMPLKI
+3963 RVLAEALNMPLKI

-4168 LAAIRERAFYDITGE
+4168 LAAIREQAFYDITGE

-4207 VAKAVKEKGYQAYVV
+4207 VSKAVKEKGYQAYVV

-4275 STVNAAKLLNYE
+4275 STINAAKLLNYE

-4317 RTANELSPMGAY
+4317 RTANELSPMGSY

-4508 RIAGGGYGVS
+4508 RIAGGGYGIS

-4551 QTKEFVYLSDIAVPF
+4551 ETKEFVYLSDIAVPF
-4566 TGFAAPA
+4566 LGPVAPVA
-4573 IATAQL
+4573 ATAQL

>member
-98 KQNKVPSASVSPT
+98 KQNKVPSASVPTT
-111 HATDQG
+111 HAPDQG
-117 TVTPDAPSVPAVPIS
+117 TVTPDAPSVPAVPVS

-137 TTKVPLPK
+137 TPKVPLPK

-157 VPISTIQTP
+157 APISSIQTP

-211 DEVTGID
+211 DEVTGLD
-218 DKLSKYSGG
+218 NKLSKYSGG

-239 ERGASVVPSV
+239 ERGASVIPSV

-256 GRAEKQRQELSKAS
+256 GRAEKQRQELTKAT

-290 QSQKDKAFQELDGKY
+290 QSQKDKAYKELDGKY
-305 NSIKTELQQKLAMY
+305 NSVKTELQQKLAMY
-319 DEPDYKK
+319 DEPEYKA

-335 RLDKVHVADVVGD
+335 RLDKINVADVVGD
-348 NLVIGDTKKAR
+348 KLVIGDTKKAR

-394 IGQGASI
+394 LGQGASI

-407 LFTDSDSE
+407 LFTDSDAE

-455 WGASIEGARGGFRDV
+455 WDPSQEGAKGAFRDV

-484 GTGRKYIQ
+484 GTGRKYLQ
-492 GAIELVTFPIF
+492 GFIETVSLPSLEIASFPLVLTSKDGFS
-503 NPGNYD
+503 GYAER
-509 TKVVKQYFTGEGNIS
+509 VKQYFTGEGNIS

-561 DLAFDLAIGRL
+561 DLAFDLTIGRL

-603 KHKMPSPQTI
+603 RHKMPSPQTI

-649 KDDKAG
+649 KEDKAG
-655 ANYLRIVEGLNPKG
+655 ANYLRIIEGLNLKG
-669 AEIERIT
+669 AEIERII
-676 HMGLT
+676 HMALT
-681 FGFSDVLRQF
+681 FGFSDILRQF

-697 EDLGKSLAKGIMF
+697 KDLGKSLAKGIMF

-779 TDYSGRQAWQ
+779 QDYNSRQAWQ

-821 LNRVLAGDMDPVEA
+821 LNRVLAGDMDAIEA
-835 MREAGLIGEDLAKN
+835 VREAGLIGEDLAKD

-859 TAKPIEQPEP
+859 AAKPIEQPEP

-914 TPQEQQPPQEA
+914 IPRQETPNAPNIENVKGRKQVKRVFEKLSNEESPEERLNLINNFDRNIALAPDSATESEKQEIEKERQKLRDKGYETATLLGRKYHEGMVLEVVESRADNSLNEGDEIITTVLRPHITKNGKAVQTAKVIVSIGTKPVGEA
-925 VPGMRETVTEVPKE
+925 TPGMRETVTEVPKE
-939 PLVEPPAE
+939 PVVEPPAE
-947 EVAPPPKTTVRKI
+947 EVAPPPKMTVRKI

-1047 AMLMEQVGPKGK
+1047 AMLMEQVDAKGK

-1089 SRAGTYYNDYLK
+1089 SRTGTYYNDYLK

-1145 YTMAKDAVNVDQGN
+1145 YDMAKDAVNVNQSN

-1172 GVDDNVMNAAI
+1172 GVDDNVMNAAV

-1194 VPKNQEE
+1194 VPQE
-1201 IKPKPNFDVPIKSGN
+1201 PTV
-1216 REDNIK
+1216 
-1222 NKDKFIEFADNL
+1222 
-1234 RNHYKYSP
+1234 SP
-1242 NEITLGDINI
+1242 TL
-1252 KRVEKDGLTDYAK
+1252 E
-1265 KTEIPLMSY
+1265 
-1274 FDYPV
+1274 
-1279 WDNKIHSHIVKKIS
+1279 
-1293 DNNDGTMKVEGT
+1293 
-1305 LALKDN
+1305 
-1311 QDLFTFVEITIP
+1311 
-1323 KKIAEPYLKA
+1323 
-1333 KKEYDDFVDEYKKL
+1333 
-1347 GFKDI
+1347 
-1352 DDATRGLNARKQAE
+1352 QA
-1366 LGHLKKEISDRI
+1366 
-1378 NDEYKRRNPPSPSVP
+1378 PPSVP

-1584 NYDIYLDGNGNIEEM
+1584 NYDISLDENGNIKEM

-1617 AYNMFDPFSLVMNKK
+1617 AERMFDPSSQIMNKK
-1632 SYALSKEEAESPMQK
+1632 SFALSKEESESPMQK
-1647 MIESGNLMRPITI
+1647 MVESGNLLRPITI
-1660 DTSEETV
+1660 DTTEETL
-1667 SRISD
+1667 IKIGD

-1706 VQPFFDAIEKG
+1706 VQPIFDAIEKG

-1736 ILDSD
+1736 LLDSD

-1762 TKIRKAAEN
+1762 TKIRRAAEN
-1771 KMRGNYKPIDNLTD
+1771 KMKGNYKPIDNLAD

-1790 LQKPHEKDV
+1790 LQKPNEKDV

-1832 VDPDGTQHFSKWDK
+1832 IDPDGTKHFSKWKELKDYMHY
-1846 INDEKKSPVNE
+1846 DEDDYAGNSGITKEQIKYLQKLKVDNI
-1857 RRDALYQEA
+1857 YQEA
-1866 KASAA
+1866 KSSAA
-1871 RFVHWMV
+1871 RLVHWMV

-1889 KTKKLPKFGEK
+1889 TTKKLPKFGEK

-1923 AGEKYI
+1923 AGEKYNE
-1929 DWQAKDWENAGVT
+1929 WQPMDWENAGVT
-1942 FDEKG
+1942 FNEQG

-1999 DMLQADGPSSSVKPA
+1999 DMLQADKPSSSVKPA
-2014 YVNFKDG
+2014 YVNFKNG

-2043 EIILKEFAERLRLKG
+2043 EVLLKEFAERLRLKG

-2096 DKIDTQGVDELYK
+2096 DKIDTQGIDELYK

-2124 MVETIPMTGKD
+2124 MIETIPMTGKD

-2160 MLDDNFAQA
+2160 MLDDKFAQS

-2182 QYSLQ
+2182 QYRVQ
-2187 TEALKQMIKGDY
+2187 TEALNQMMKGDY

-2261 YGDHIQPVIQ
+2261 YGDHIKPVIQ

-2320 ADEKTIDNLY
+2320 LGENSVEYLTR
-2330 YKRFGYNP
+2330 KRFDIYP
-2338 SDIEEARQSLILE
+2338 KDIESMRGLLKANAN
-2351 SQIENDNWIESMNG
+2351 IEHDNWIESMNG
-2365 TYVDEKGDI
+2365 TYVDEKGDL

-2436 IVGVGNHRTGL
+2436 IVGVGNHKTGL

-2513 KSNDAT
+2513 KSSDAT
-2519 GDFNRQFK
+2519 GEFNRQFK
-2527 LSDGSYPSIKKTS
+2527 LADGSYPSIKKTS
-2540 NNPLSSGYDYNA
+2540 NNPLSSDYDYNA

-2560 AGVAKIDKN
+2560 AGVSKIDRN

-2583 KLDYIDYE
+2583 KMVYRDPDS
-2591 NGKLHQFVFELSP
+2591 NKPMVFVFELSP
-2604 TYQENYQVLK
+2604 TFQENYQVLK

-2638 KSYDGIP
+2638 KSYDGVA
-2645 WSKLYETKKEQAI
+2645 WSKLHEMTKDEAI
-2658 QNYNKLANQK
+2658 QNYNKLAKQILK
-2668 VKKSSLF
+2668 GSSLF
-2675 KSKIQRLTPDI
+2675 KSKIQRLTPRI
-2686 EDIPSIIPRNKVDI
+2686 EDIPSIIPTNKVDI

-2705 KEEKASITSS
+2705 KEQKASITSS

-2738 FSSFR
+2738 YSSFR

-2769 ANHANPEEGTVLGKN
+2769 ANHAKPKEGTILGKN

-2855 ALIKAFTEKKVSSNK
+2855 ALVKAFGEKADTFK
-2870 EPIKEFVGENEFLD
+2870 E
-2884 NANPVKLNVDGK
+2884 
-2896 EYSSVEQAFQKLKA
+2896 
-2910 KNKNPN
+2910 
-2916 KSELD
+2916 
-2921 IMKDLLLQKFSQEPF
+2921 
-2936 RQKLIDTGSREILT
+2936 
-2950 DENKNALGKL
+2950 
-2960 IMEVRN
+2960 
-2966 VLANNFKNVNRDAK
+2966 VNRDAK

-3088 WEENLNKNR
+3088 WEENLNVI
-3097 SRGLPLDYSE
+3097 P
-3107 GVPLEKHRDAISI
+3107 
-3120 TPNNAV
+3120 
-3126 DKKAID
+3126 
-3132 KATVSNKFIG
+3132 
-3142 FGDDTNPK
+3142 
-3150 SSTAAY
+3150 
-3156 ARQYGDR
+3156 
-3163 ANNTK
+3163 
-3168 FGPKDVVF
+3168 
-3176 VSVNGARNFLND
+3176 
-3188 PDGAR
+3188 
-3193 KAEAT
+3193 
-3198 QKTIDLALSA
+3198 
-3208 YEQGATII
+3208 
-3216 ADNLWVMD
+3216 
-3224 EKQREY
+3224 
-3230 NIGEKTLW
+3230 
-3238 KALKDKGAYEIK
+3238 
-3250 TPTYSYYS
+3250 
-3258 KENTAKAAAGHVKK
+3258 GHVKK

-3422 VVSYNGED
+3422 VVSFNGED

-3438 QYANG
+3438 QYVNG

-3448 TRNIKLRETL
+3448 TRNIKLSETL

-3481 HRHIHSKFN
+3481 HRHIHNKFN
-3490 IVDSLISKSKEN
+3490 IIDSLISKSKEN

-3551 TTGDGGKHM
+3551 TTGDGGKRM

-3570 NIKKYVDAQIYH
+3570 NIKEYVDAQIYH

-3660 KGLGTALKALS
+3660 KGLGTALRALS

-3711 TPTDNADEIAKGAN
+3711 TPTENADEISKGAN

-3807 FLQMYLI
+3807 FLHTYLI

-3880 DGTLRSKQGLMMG
+3880 DGTLRTKQGLMMG

-3929 NISTMHEGTYTTI
+3929 NISTMHEGTYTTT
-3942 SQGLEIS
+3942 SQGLEMS

-3963 RILAEALNMPLKI
+3963 RILAEALNTPLKI
-3976 RYDKDGNWTIRNESQ
+3976 RYDKDGNWTIKNDSQ

-4162 IASDPE
+4162 IANDPE
-4168 LAAIRERAFYDITGE
+4168 LASIREQAFYDITGE
-4183 NINKIEESDPRAKV
+4183 NIDKIEESDPRAKV

-4275 STVNAAKLLNYE
+4275 STINAAKLLNYE
-4287 SPALLNNENDKV
+4287 SPALLNNKNDKV

-4317 RTANELSPMGAY
+4317 RTANELSPMGSY

>member
-1 MFDTQSDKG
+1 MADNNDLLKAYDNAQRVKTSTQINTPLQVVKDEEGNDYVKRRDKNLINSHKALIALGKKHSVGFESEDVIKSYLNADPESVSVKSLLGLDSKNDAFRQKWSSEEARQDLDKIKYHLKNIVDNNETHIQSDYWT
-10 LEQLNTFKS
+10 NFKS
-19 QWKKSANEDV
+19 GNDAMPEIKGK
-29 DDVTAQEK
+29 
-37 YRWAYQQA
+37 
-45 LKASRDN
+45 
-52 NLDVNGTLEHLKEN
+52 
-66 NPSLY
+66 
-71 QVVRG
+71 
-76 TNLKDELAKTRR
+76 
-88 ADMDLYNIRK
+88 K
-98 KQNKVPSASVSPT
+98 KQNKVPSASVPTT

-117 TVTPDAPSVPAVPIS
+117 TVTPDAPSVPAVPVS

-211 DEVTGID
+211 DEVTGLD
-218 DKLSKYSGG
+218 NKLSKYSGG

-239 ERGASVVPSV
+239 ERGRSVIPSV

-256 GRAEKQRQELSKAS
+256 GRAEKQRQELTKAT

-290 QSQKDKAFQELDGKY
+290 QSQKDKAYKELDGKY
-305 NSIKTELQQKLAMY
+305 NSVKAELQQKLAMY
-319 DEPDYKK
+319 DEPEYKA

-335 RLDKVHVADVVGD
+335 RLDKINVADVVGE

-394 IGQGASI
+394 LGQGASI

-407 LFTDSDSE
+407 LFTDSDAE
-415 KFERVYKDYVAQAN
+415 KFEKVYKDYVAQAN

-455 WGASIEGARGGFRDV
+455 WNPSQEGAKGAFRDV
-470 KTSGLRTAGRILGE
+470 RSSGLRTAGRILGE
-484 GTGRKYIQ
+484 GTGRKYVQ
-492 GAIELVTFPIF
+492 GLLETASLPLVLTSKDGFS
-503 NPGNYD
+503 GY
-509 TKVVKQYFTGEGNIS
+509 TERAKQYFTGEGNIS
-524 RGSDEIVQALSPEVS
+524 RGSDEIIQALSPEVS

-561 DLAFDLAIGRL
+561 DLAFDLTIGRL

-649 KDDKAG
+649 KEDKAG

-669 AEIERIT
+669 TEIERIV

-779 TDYSGRQAWQ
+779 QDYSSKQAWQ

-821 LNRVLAGDMDPVEA
+821 LNRVLAGDMDAVEA
-835 MREAGLIGEDLAKN
+835 VREAGLIGEDLAKD

-859 TAKPIEQPEP
+859 AAKPVEQPEP

-876 AEGAIDENYIR
+876 AEGAIDKDYIR

-939 PLVEPPAE
+939 PVVEPPAE
-947 EVAPPPKTTVRKI
+947 EVAPPPKMTVRKI

-1000 NDSRMPFIG
+1000 NDARMPFIG
-1009 FDPESKTV
+1009 FDPESKTI

-1089 SRAGTYYNDYLK
+1089 SRTGTYYNDYLK

-1159 PLAVLTKALSKQL
+1159 PLAVLKKALSKQL
-1172 GVDDNVMNAAI
+1172 GVDDNVMNAAV

-1194 VPKNQEE
+1194 VPQE
-1201 IKPKPNFDVPIKSGN
+1201 PTV
-1216 REDNIK
+1216 
-1222 NKDKFIEFADNL
+1222 
-1234 RNHYKYSP
+1234 SP
-1242 NEITLGDINI
+1242 TL
-1252 KRVEKDGLTDYAK
+1252 E
-1265 KTEIPLMSY
+1265 
-1274 FDYPV
+1274 
-1279 WDNKIHSHIVKKIS
+1279 
-1293 DNNDGTMKVEGT
+1293 
-1305 LALKDN
+1305 
-1311 QDLFTFVEITIP
+1311 
-1323 KKIAEPYLKA
+1323 
-1333 KKEYDDFVDEYKKL
+1333 
-1347 GFKDI
+1347 
-1352 DDATRGLNARKQAE
+1352 QA
-1366 LGHLKKEISDRI
+1366 
-1378 NDEYKRRNPPSPSVP
+1378 PPSVP

-1406 RLANIDKVNQMPKIR
+1406 RLANIDKMERMPKIR

-1446 EQVIDD
+1446 QEVIDD

-1535 DYISFEED
+1535 DYLSFEED
-1543 LVQAA
+1543 LIRAA

-1584 NYDIYLDGNGNIEEM
+1584 NYDIVVDGNGNIEEM

-1617 AYNMFDPFSLVMNKK
+1617 AERMFDPSSQIMNKK
-1632 SYALSKEEAESPMQK
+1632 SFALSKEESESPMQK
-1647 MIESGNLMRPITI
+1647 MVESGNLLRPITI
-1660 DTSEETV
+1660 DTTEETL
-1667 SRISD
+1667 IKIGD

-1706 VQPFFDAIEKG
+1706 VQPIFDAIEKG

-1736 ILDSD
+1736 LLDSD

-1762 TKIRKAAEN
+1762 TKIRRAAEN
-1771 KMRGNYKPIDNLTD
+1771 KMKGNYKPIDNLAD

-1790 LQKPHEKDV
+1790 LQKPNEKDV

-1832 VDPDGTQHFSKWDK
+1832 VDPDGTQHFSKWKELKDYMHY
-1846 INDEKKSPVNE
+1846 DEDDYAGNSGITKEQIKYLQKLKVDNI
-1857 RRDALYQEA
+1857 YQEA
-1866 KASAA
+1866 KSSAA
-1871 RFVHWMV
+1871 RLVHWMV

-1889 KTKKLPKFGEK
+1889 TTKKLPKFGEK

-1923 AGEKYI
+1923 AGEKYNE
-1929 DWQAKDWENAGVT
+1929 WQPMDWENAGVT
-1942 FDEKG
+1942 FNEQG

-1999 DMLQADGPSSSVKPA
+1999 DMLQADKPSSSVKPA
-2014 YVNFKDG
+2014 YVNFKNG

-2043 EIILKEFAERLRLKG
+2043 EVLLKEFAERLRLKG

-2096 DKIDTQGVDELYK
+2096 DKIDTQGIDELYK

-2124 MVETIPMTGKD
+2124 MIETIPMTGKD

-2160 MLDDNFAQA
+2160 MLDDKFAQS

-2182 QYSLQ
+2182 QYRVQ
-2187 TEALKQMIKGDY
+2187 TEALNQMMKGDY

-2320 ADEKTIDNLY
+2320 ADEKLIDNLY

-2338 SDIEEARQSLILE
+2338 SNIEEARQSLILE

-2365 TYVDEKGDI
+2365 TYVDEKGDL

-2436 IVGVGNHRTGL
+2436 IVGVGNHKTGL

-2480 RSANKNFTDL
+2480 RTANKNFTDL

-2513 KSNDAT
+2513 KSSDAT
-2519 GDFNRQFK
+2519 GEFNRQFK
-2527 LSDGSYPSIKKTS
+2527 LADGSYPSIKKTS

-2560 AGVAKIDKN
+2560 AGVAKIDRN
-2569 VAFMRVARLNKGPA
+2569 VAFMRVARLNKGRA
-2583 KLDYIDYE
+2583 KMVYRDPDS
-2591 NGKLHQFVFELSP
+2591 NKPMVFVFELSP
-2604 TYQENYQVLK
+2604 TFQENYQVLK

-2638 KSYDGIP
+2638 KSYDGVA
-2645 WSKLYETKKEQAI
+2645 WSKLHEMTKDEAI
-2658 QNYNKLANQK
+2658 QNYNKLAKQILK
-2668 VKKSSLF
+2668 GSSLF

-2686 EDIPSIIPRNKVDI
+2686 EEIPFIIPRNKVDI

-2705 KEEKASITSS
+2705 KEQKASITSS

-2725 AYDYSRGENTKYQ
+2725 AYDYSRGDNTKYQ
-2738 FSSFR
+2738 YSSFR

-2769 ANHANPEEGTVLGKN
+2769 ANHANPKEGTVLGKN
-2784 NSGKLFIERSPR
+2784 NSGKLFFERSPR
-2796 GVMMLSFSPESSKTG
+2796 GVMMLSFSPESSKAG
-2811 EAFSVP
+2811 KAFSVP

-2844 LQDAIYPNERE
+2844 LQDAIYPNERD
-2855 ALIKAFTEKKVSSNK
+2855 ALTKAFFEEKTDTFK
-2870 EPIKEFVGENEFLD
+2870 EI
-2884 NANPVKLNVDGK
+2884 
-2896 EYSSVEQAFQKLKA
+2896 
-2910 KNKNPN
+2910 
-2916 KSELD
+2916 
-2921 IMKDLLLQKFSQEPF
+2921 
-2936 RQKLIDTGSREILT
+2936 
-2950 DENKNALGKL
+2950 
-2960 IMEVRN
+2960 
-2966 VLANNFKNVNRDAK
+2966 NRDAK

-3071 RKNEELGTKT
+3071 RKNEELGV
-3081 TSESRKE
+3081 ESDRESLAKE
-3088 WEENLNKNR
+3088 
-3097 SRGLPLDYSE
+3097 
-3107 GVPLEKHRDAISI
+3107 
-3120 TPNNAV
+3120 
-3126 DKKAID
+3126 
-3132 KATVSNKFIG
+3132 KAT
-3142 FGDDTNPK
+3142 
-3150 SSTAAY
+3150 
-3156 ARQYGDR
+3156 
-3163 ANNTK
+3163 
-3168 FGPKDVVF
+3168 
-3176 VSVNGARNFLND
+3176 
-3188 PDGAR
+3188 
-3193 KAEAT
+3193 
-3198 QKTIDLALSA
+3198 
-3208 YEQGATII
+3208 
-3216 ADNLWVMD
+3216 
-3224 EKQREY
+3224 
-3230 NIGEKTLW
+3230 
-3238 KALKDKGAYEIK
+3238 
-3250 TPTYSYYS
+3250 
-3258 KENTAKAAAGHVKK
+3258 AGHVKK

-3302 VNWSDPD
+3302 VNWNDPD

-3422 VVSYNGED
+3422 VVSFNGED

-3438 QYANG
+3438 QYVNG

-3448 TRNIKLRETL
+3448 TRNIKLSETL
-3458 DTVTDTRTYAAGLSS
+3458 DTVTDTRTYAAGMSS

-3490 IVDSLISKSKEN
+3490 IIDSLISKSKEN
-3502 IGAFDNEM
+3502 IGAFDNEI
-3510 AREGIAIIDKFNRE
+3510 AKEGIAIIDKFNRE

-3560 FTTSDTGLTD
+3560 FTTSDVNLTT
-3570 NIKKYVDAQIYH
+3570 NINKYVNEQIYH

-3696 SDEDLYNL
+3696 NDEDLYNL

-3807 FLQMYLI
+3807 FLHMYLI

-3866 ENTGKITQMQYVGR
+3866 ENTGKITQVQYVGR
-3880 DGTLRSKQGLMMG
+3880 DGALRSKQGLMMG

-3929 NISTMHEGTYTTI
+3929 NVSTMHEGTYTTT
-3942 SQGLEIS
+3942 SQGLEMS

-3963 RILAEALNMPLKI
+3963 RVLAEALNMPLKI
-3976 RYDKDGNWTIRNESQ
+3976 RYDKDGNWTIKNDSQ

-4168 LAAIRERAFYDITGE
+4168 LAAIREQAFYDITGE

-4369 AKVKRLFKEYDLD
+4369 AKVKRLFKGYDLD

-4416 TYFLDELLEDE
+4416 TYFLDELLEDD

>member
-98 KQNKVPSASVSPT
+98 KQNKVPSASVPTT

-117 TVTPDAPSVPAVPIS
+117 TVTPDAPSVPAVPVS

-211 DEVTGID
+211 DEVTGLD
-218 DKLSKYSGG
+218 NKLSKYSGG

-239 ERGASVVPSV
+239 ERGASVIPSV

-256 GRAEKQRQELSKAS
+256 GRAEKQRQELTKAA

-305 NSIKTELQQKLAMY
+305 NSVKTELQQKLAMY
-319 DEPDYKK
+319 DEPEYKA

-335 RLDKVHVADVVGD
+335 RLDKINVADVVGD

-382 LTDVDARQIYDR
+382 LTDVDAQQIYDR
-394 IGQGASI
+394 LGQGASI

-407 LFTDSDSE
+407 LFTDSDAE
-415 KFERVYKDYVAQAN
+415 KFEKVYKDYVAQAN

-455 WGASIEGARGGFRDV
+455 WDPSQEGAKGAFRDV
-470 KTSGLRTAGRILGE
+470 RTSGLRTAGRILGE

-492 GAIELVTFPIF
+492 GLLETASLPLVLTSKDGFS
-503 NPGNYD
+503 GYSER
-509 TKVVKQYFTGEGNIS
+509 VKQYFTGEGNIS

-561 DLAFDLAIGRL
+561 DLAFDLTIGRL

-613 LQAERKI
+613 LQAEDKI
-620 DDLAKSVAT
+620 NKLAQSVAT

-649 KDDKAG
+649 KEDKAG

-669 AEIERIT
+669 AEIERT
-676 HMGLT
+676 VHMALT
-681 FGFSDVLRQF
+681 FGFGDVLRQF
-691 GEGFSS
+691 GEGISP

-779 TDYSGRQAWQ
+779 TDYSGRQALQ

-925 VPGMRETVTEVPKE
+925 VPGLRETVTEVPKE
-939 PLVEPPAE
+939 PVIEPPAE
-947 EVAPPPKTTVRKI
+947 EVAPPPKMTVRRI

-1000 NDSRMPFIG
+1000 NDARMPFIG
-1009 FDPESKTV
+1009 FDPESKTI

-1037 VGEEL
+1037 IGEEL

-1071 ETLRTSFLSGLNN
+1071 EILRTSFLSGLNN

-1089 SRAGTYYNDYLK
+1089 SRTGTYYNDYLK

-1145 YTMAKDAVNVDQGN
+1145 YDMAKDAVNVNQSN

-1172 GVDDNVMNAAI
+1172 GVDDNVMNAAV
-1183 EAMTKRVEKQE
+1183 EAMTKRVEKQQ
-1194 VPKNQEE
+1194 VPQE
-1201 IKPKPNFDVPIKSGN
+1201 PTV
-1216 REDNIK
+1216 
-1222 NKDKFIEFADNL
+1222 
-1234 RNHYKYSP
+1234 SP
-1242 NEITLGDINI
+1242 TL
-1252 KRVEKDGLTDYAK
+1252 E
-1265 KTEIPLMSY
+1265 
-1274 FDYPV
+1274 
-1279 WDNKIHSHIVKKIS
+1279 
-1293 DNNDGTMKVEGT
+1293 
-1305 LALKDN
+1305 
-1311 QDLFTFVEITIP
+1311 
-1323 KKIAEPYLKA
+1323 
-1333 KKEYDDFVDEYKKL
+1333 
-1347 GFKDI
+1347 
-1352 DDATRGLNARKQAE
+1352 QA
-1366 LGHLKKEISDRI
+1366 
-1378 NDEYKRRNPPSPSVP
+1378 PPSVP

-1465 QKINA
+1465 QKITA

-1584 NYDIYLDGNGNIEEM
+1584 NYDISLDGNGNIEKM
-1599 KLQKEVKPQRTFK
+1599 TLQKEVKPQRTFK

-1617 AYNMFDPFSLVMNKK
+1617 AERMFDPSSQMMNKK
-1632 SYALSKEEAESPMQK
+1632 SFALSKEESQSPMQK
-1647 MIESGNLMRPITI
+1647 MIESGNLLRPITI
-1660 DTSEETV
+1660 DTTEETV
-1667 SRISD
+1667 NKISD

-1706 VQPFFDAIEKG
+1706 VQPVFDAIEKG
-1717 DYNKAVDIL
+1717 EYNKAVDIL

-1741 LTWGVGNRPDK
+1741 LTWGIGNRPDK

-1762 TKIRKAAEN
+1762 TKIRRAAEN
-1771 KMRGNYKPIDNLTD
+1771 KMKGNYKPIDNLAD

-1790 LQKPHEKDV
+1790 LQKPNEKDV

-1832 VDPDGTQHFSKWDK
+1832 IDPDGTKHFSKWKELKDYMHY
-1846 INDEKKSPVNE
+1846 DEDDYAGNSGITKEEIEYLQKLKVDNI
-1857 RRDALYQEA
+1857 YQEA

-1871 RFVHWMV
+1871 RFIHWMV

-1889 KTKKLPKFGEK
+1889 TTKKLPKFGEK

-1923 AGEKYI
+1923 AGEKYNE
-1929 DWQAKDWENAGVT
+1929 WQPMDWENAGVT
-1942 FDEKG
+1942 FNEQG
-1947 DMQHKVLV
+1947 DMQHKVLIV
-1955 IDADVLK
+1955 DADVLK
-1962 DMMGDNV
+1962 DMMGENV

-2014 YVNFKDG
+2014 YVNFKNG
-2021 VMKVI
+2021 AMKVI

-2043 EIILKEFAERLRLKG
+2043 EVLLKEFAEGLRLKG

-2096 DKIDTQGVDELYK
+2096 DKIDTQGIDELYK

-2124 MVETIPMTGKD
+2124 MIETIPMTGKD

-2140 TATGKREVDTRT
+2140 TATGKREVNTRQ
-2152 FSVSELIH
+2152 FSVLELIH
-2160 MLDDNFAQA
+2160 MLDDKFAQS

-2182 QYSLQ
+2182 QYRVQ
-2187 TEALKQMIKGDY
+2187 TEALNQMIKGDY

-2209 FVKRLAKHFQSLT
+2209 FVKRLAKHFQTLT

-2261 YGDHIQPVIQ
+2261 YGDHINPVIQ
-2271 NIIQRDAKEA
+2271 TIIQRDAKEA
-2281 KGLPVNALGMKVQ
+2281 KGLPVNSLGMKVQ

-2320 ADEKTIDNLY
+2320 LGENSVEYLTR
-2330 YKRFGYNP
+2330 KRFDIYP
-2338 SDIEEARQSLILE
+2338 KDIESMRGLLKANAN
-2351 SQIENDNWIESMNG
+2351 IEHDNWIESMNG

-2374 IDPSIAGTDTPQPI
+2374 IDHSIAGTDTPQPI

-2402 DREFGKNHFPGL
+2402 DREFGKNYFPGL
-2414 QGLKVFFNLS
+2414 QGLKVFFNSS

-2436 IVGVGNHRTGL
+2436 IVGVGNHKTGL

-2453 MTDFSGTD
+2453 MTDFTGTD

-2519 GDFNRQFK
+2519 GEFNRQFK
-2527 LSDGSYPSIKKTS
+2527 LADGSYPSIKKTS
-2540 NNPLSSGYDYNA
+2540 NNPLSSDYDYNA

-2560 AGVAKIDKN
+2560 AGVSKIDKN

-2604 TYQENYQVLK
+2604 TFQENYQVLK

-2638 KSYDGIP
+2638 KSYDGVA
-2645 WSKLYETKKEQAI
+2645 WSKLHEMTKDEAI

-2686 EDIPSIIPRNKVDI
+2686 EDIPFIIPKNNVDI
-2700 LDSFT
+2700 IADFT
-2705 KEEKASITSS
+2705 KEQKASITSS

-2769 ANHANPEEGTVLGKN
+2769 ANHANPKEGTVLGKN
-2784 NSGKLFIERSPR
+2784 NSGKLFFERSPR
-2796 GVMMLSFSPESSKTG
+2796 GVMMLSFSPESSKAG
-2811 EAFSVP
+2811 KAFSVP

-2844 LQDAIYPNERE
+2844 LQDAIYPNERD
-2855 ALIKAFTEKKVSSNK
+2855 ALTKAFFEEKTDTFK
-2870 EPIKEFVGENEFLD
+2870 EI
-2884 NANPVKLNVDGK
+2884 
-2896 EYSSVEQAFQKLKA
+2896 
-2910 KNKNPN
+2910 
-2916 KSELD
+2916 
-2921 IMKDLLLQKFSQEPF
+2921 
-2936 RQKLIDTGSREILT
+2936 
-2950 DENKNALGKL
+2950 
-2960 IMEVRN
+2960 
-2966 VLANNFKNVNRDAK
+2966 NRDAK

-3051 RAYGLTP
+3051 RGYGLTP
-3058 LVPTGELLTDYML
+3058 LVPTGELFTDYML
-3071 RKNEELGTKT
+3071 RKNEELWVESVREKITKN
-3081 TSESRKE
+3081 
-3088 WEENLNKNR
+3088 NL
-3097 SRGLPLDYSE
+3097 LP
-3107 GVPLEKHRDAISI
+3107 PHPDAIKVV
-3120 TPNNAV
+3120 PNNAV

-3132 KATVSNKFIG
+3132 KAAISNKFIG
-3142 FGDDTNPK
+3142 FGDDANPK

-3156 ARQYGDR
+3156 ARQYGNR
-3163 ANNTK
+3163 ANNTS
-3168 FGPKDVVF
+3168 FSPKDVVF
-3176 VSVNGARNFLND
+3176 VSVPGKRAFFND
-3188 PDGAR
+3188 PTSLR
-3193 KAEAT
+3193 RTEAI
-3198 QKTIDLALSA
+3198 QKTVDLALKA
-3208 YEQGATII
+3208 YDQGATIV
-3216 ADNLWVMD
+3216 ADNNLTD
-3224 EKQREY
+3224 Y
-3230 NIGEKTLW
+3230 NIGEQTLYD
-3238 KALKDKGAYEIK
+3238 ALIAKGAYPIK
-3250 TPTYSYYS
+3250 TDNYAYYS
-3258 KENTAKAAAGHVKK
+3258 KGNTAKATAGHVKK

-3287 PVNVLRGY
+3287 PANVLRGY

-3329 MWGSVARLFDTGRGD
+3329 LWGSVARLFDTGRGD

-3395 KHLQD
+3395 KYLQD

-3438 QYANG
+3438 QYVNG

-3635 RIEVSKWV
+3635 RIEVSKWI

-3650 YKSHAEITMD
+3650 YKNHAEITMD

-3711 TPTDNADEIAKGAN
+3711 TPTENADEISKGAN

-3807 FLQMYLI
+3807 FLHMYLI

-3866 ENTGKITQMQYVGR
+3866 ENTGKITQVQYVGR
-3880 DGTLRSKQGLMMG
+3880 DGALRSKQGLMMG

-3929 NISTMHEGTYTTI
+3929 NISTMHEGTYTTT
-3942 SQGLEIS
+3942 SQGLEMS

-3976 RYDKDGNWTIRNESQ
+3976 RYDKDGNWTIRNDSQ

-4035 AGLTVATGIATG
+4035 AGLTIATGIATG

-4055 ALGLI
+4055 ALGLV
-4060 EKPVR
+4060 EKPIR
-4065 NSLANIVSSVRN
+4065 NSLANIISSVRN

-4089 GADKKGE
+4089 GADEKGE

-4106 QEQRVRQGNTFFTPL
+4106 QKQRVRQGNTFFTPL

-4134 KKSINAPFKNWWNNT
+4134 KKSINAPFKNWWDNT

-4168 LAAIRERAFYDITGE
+4168 LAAIREQAFYDITGE

-4222 TDKKGK
+4222 TDRKGK

-4240 ASVVETQRVKL
+4240 ASVVETQRIKL

-4275 STVNAAKLLNYE
+4275 STINAAKLLNYE

-4317 RTANELSPMGAY
+4317 RTANELSPMGSY

-4349 KKLEMYNTLLDLLGQ
+4349 KRLEMYNTLLDLLGQ

-4406 ATKATTYGLA
+4406 ATKATTYGLT

-4445 EMDMANQLLGIN
+4445 EMDTANQLLGIN

-4551 QTKEFVYLSDIAVPF
+4551 QTKEFVYLLDIAVPF